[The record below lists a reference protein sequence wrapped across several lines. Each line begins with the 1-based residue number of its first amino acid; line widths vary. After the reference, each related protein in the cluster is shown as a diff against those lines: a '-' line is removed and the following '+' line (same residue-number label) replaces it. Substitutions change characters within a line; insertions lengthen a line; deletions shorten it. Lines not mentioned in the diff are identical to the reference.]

1 MKSGELR
8 STFGVGALFGLISWS
23 CCISAIVLA
32 FLGLSAASG
41 FFAMI
46 QMKYHW
52 WLVGVAFVSM
62 DVAIYYFMKHWHG
75 ACDIKTIRHNWAP
88 FVLIILFALAA
99 YFVLQ
104 AVLPSLVEL
113 SGVPM
118 GM

>member
-1 MKSGELR
+1 MKTGELR
-8 STFGVGALFGLISWS
+8 STLGAGLIFGIGSWV

-41 FFAMI
+41 FFAMV

-52 WLVGVAFVSM
+52 WLVGVSFIAM
-62 DVAIYYFMKHWHG
+62 DIAIYYFMKQYHG
-75 ACDIKTIRHNWAP
+75 ACDLKTIRHNFAP
-88 FVLIILFALAA
+88 IALVILFALAS
-99 YFVLQ
+99 YFILQ

-118 GM
+118 

>member
-1 MKSGELR
+1 MKPGELR
-8 STFGVGALFGLISWS
+8 STLGVGALFGAVAWS

-52 WLVGVAFVSM
+52 WLVAVAFISM
-62 DVAIYYFMKHWHG
+62 DVAIYYFMKQYHG
-75 ACDIKTIRHNWAP
+75 ACNLKTIRHNYAP
-88 FVLIILFALAA
+88 LLLIILFALAS
-99 YFVLQ
+99 YFILQ

-113 SGVPM
+113 SGVPV
-118 GM
+118 